1 MRNQGVVAGILG
13 CLFGI
18 LGILTIGIIFVP
30 LAALCSLI
38 GLIRGISGPSL
49 AGIATS
55 LLGAVLTIF
64 GFISSPTLWLFAAG
78 LFVASQSNNSTM
90 AHLEIPAAEKA
101 TPESQSAS
109 LPNFDI
115 ASNASS
121 LPRSGPKAWCRQSEV
136 VRNIMKGLDS
146 TTAVQQS
153 GEHVI
158 DFENATTIRVDAASK
173 TFSCHGVAHLS
184 NGQFLPG
191 TFSVKSNAAGNQI
204 WNWMND

>member
-1 MRNQGVVAGILG
+1 MRNQGIVAGILG
-13 CLFGI
+13 CLFAV
-18 LGILTIGIIFVP
+18 LGIFTIGIIFVP
-30 LAALCSLI
+30 IAALCSLI

-78 LFVASQSNNSTM
+78 LFVASQSNNSATSQPEM
-90 AHLEIPAAEKA
+90 PVVEK
-101 TPESQSAS
+101 TTSEPQSPS

-115 ASNASS
+115 ASNANS

-136 VRNIMKGLDS
+136 VRNIMKGLNS
-146 TTAVQQS
+146 TTAVQRS
-153 GEHVI
+153 GEQVI
-158 DFENATTIRVDAASK
+158 DFENATTIRVDAESK

-191 TFSVKSNAAGNQI
+191 TFSAKNNAAGNSI

>member
-1 MRNQGVVAGILG
+1 MRNQGVVAGIFG

-38 GLIRGISGPSL
+38 GLLRGIGGPSL

-78 LFVASQSNNSTM
+78 LFVASQSDN
-90 AHLEIPAAEKA
+90 AATSQPRAVEKA
-101 TPESQSAS
+101 TSESQPETI
-109 LPNFDI
+109 PNFDI

-121 LPRSGPKAWCRQSEV
+121 LPHSGPTAWCRQSEV

-173 TFSCHGVAHLS
+173 TFSCHGIAHLS

-191 TFSVKSNAAGNQI
+191 TFSVKNNAAGNQI